1 MFLPVSFE
9 HLPEHQSKVFDFHS
23 ELSGRLFAVAR
34 EVLLILEDFPLEIPA
49 PRLAQFQTASDEQLK
64 HLRLGEPEE

>member
-1 MFLPVSFE
+1 MSSFKHLLE
-9 HLPEHQSKVFDFHS
+9 HEPKVFDFES
-23 ELSGRLFAVAR
+23 QLGSGLFAVSR
-34 EVLLILEDFPLEIPA
+34 KIILILEDFPLEIPA